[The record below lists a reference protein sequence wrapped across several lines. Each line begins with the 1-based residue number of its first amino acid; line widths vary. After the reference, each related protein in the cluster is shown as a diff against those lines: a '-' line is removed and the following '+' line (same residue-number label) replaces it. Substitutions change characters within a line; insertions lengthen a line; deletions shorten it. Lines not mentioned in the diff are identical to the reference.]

1 MDRLLQ
7 HWPVGLLRCPA
18 GRCVG
23 WSAAALAAGW
33 LISPWFHLL
42 APVASVDYPLRWAKA
57 QTLEKLAPTSY
68 MIVDI
73 NSRICDQLALST
85 GELFQNHANLP
96 N

>member
-1 MDRLLQ
+1 MDRLL
-7 HWPVGLLRCPA
+7 LRWLV
-18 GRCVG
+18 GRCVVRL
-23 WSAAALAAGW
+23 AAALAAALASW
-33 LISPWFHLL
+33 LISPLFHLL

-73 NSRICDQLALST
+73 NSRIYDQLVHST